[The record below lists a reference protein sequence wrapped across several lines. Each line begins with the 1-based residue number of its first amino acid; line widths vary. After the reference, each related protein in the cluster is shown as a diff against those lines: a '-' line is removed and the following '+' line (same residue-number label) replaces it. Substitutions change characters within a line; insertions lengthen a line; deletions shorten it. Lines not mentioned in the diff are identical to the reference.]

1 MSERAATAGFF
12 NLRRY
17 GDIALALGVIA
28 VMALMVLRLPTAL
41 IDVLVAVNIACGV
54 VLLLIALY
62 VPHPVAFSS
71 FPSVLLITTLFRLS
85 LSVATTRLILLD
97 AHAGHII
104 DAFGRFVAGG
114 NLVVGVVVFIIIT
127 IVQFIVIAKGAERVA
142 EVSARFTLDAMPG
155 KQLSIDSDL
164 RSGLI
169 DKDEA
174 KRRRGRLE
182 RESQMHG
189 ALDGAMKF
197 VKGDAIASIIIV
209 IVNLLGGLTIG
220 VMQRGMGAGEAMSLY
235 SILTIGDGMVA
246 QIPALLSAMA
256 AGLVVTRGSGEEGEG
271 HLGESI
277 GRQIMAH
284 PRAMTMTGVVSLLL
298 AAVPGF
304 PALVFI
310 GIAAAAFLLARYG
323 HASQR
328 DARSAESRMGGY
340 ASGGHSGAGSAGG
353 AHGSGGANGASA
365 SGASVSGRYA
375 RGAGSSAAGMPL
387 GADQSAFSHPL
398 AIELSLKAWEAI
410 DAVALRRAV
419 AETSAM
425 RGGALG
431 IRLPAPQLLYANNAP
446 TWQIHIFDVA
456 VATADVGARA
466 SIEELQ
472 RALDEVL
479 ARHAERFVGVQE
491 VSNLLDAAAE
501 QFPALVKEALRL
513 VPVLKIAEV
522 LRNLLRE
529 SIPVRN
535 LRDVLEALAE
545 WGGREKDAGALTEL
559 VRVHLRRYLSSRF
572 AGPERRIDALIMDG
586 AAEEILRRS
595 LTETP
600 GGAMLALPP
609 QKVAEL
615 RASLIAEV
623 ERVGASKQD
632 GTQLVLVASI
642 DVRRHV
648 RQVLEPSL
656 PGLQV
661 ISYQE
666 LQPDVQIRPL
676 GSVQFQA
683 EAS

>member
-1 MSERAATAGFF
+1 MSQRAATAGVF
-12 NLRRY
+12 NIRRY
-17 GDIALALGVIA
+17 GDIAMALGVIA

-114 NLVVGVVVFIIIT
+114 NLVVGIVVFIIIT

-142 EVSARFTLDAMPG
+142 EVAARFTLDAMPG

-174 KRRRGRLE
+174 RRRRTRLE

-220 VMQRGMGAGEAMSLY
+220 VMQRGLGAGEAMSLY

-256 AGLVVTRGSGEEGEG
+256 AGLVVTRGSGEDGEG

-277 GRQIMAH
+277 GRQMIAH
-284 PRAMTMTGVVSLLL
+284 PRALMMTGVVSLLL

-304 PALVFI
+304 PSLVFI
-310 GIAAAAFLLARYG
+310 GLAAGAFLLARY
-323 HASQR
+323 
-328 DARSAESRMGGY
+328 ARSSSRDPNGV
-340 ASGGHSGAGSAGG
+340 AAAPEHAGG
-353 AHGSGGANGASA
+353 FSNRSEGTIPAAP
-365 SGASVSGRYA
+365 A
-375 RGAGSSAAGMPL
+375 R
-387 GADQSAFSHPL
+387 ADQNAFAHPL
-398 AIELSLKAWEAI
+398 AIELSIRAWESI
-410 DAVALRRAV
+410 DVAALRRAV
-419 AETSAM
+419 AETSAA
-425 RGGALG
+425 RSGALG
-431 IRLPAPQLLYANNAP
+431 VRLPTPHLVFANHAP
-446 TWQIHIFDVA
+446 TWSILIYDVP
-456 VATADVGARA
+456 VSTADTGAA
-466 SIEELQ
+466 ANIEGLQ
-472 RALDEVL
+472 RALDDAL
-479 ARHAERFVGVQE
+479 GRHAERFVGVQE
-491 VSNLLDAAAE
+491 VSNLLDSAAE
-501 QFPALVKEALRL
+501 QYPALVKEALRL
-513 VPVLKIAEV
+513 VPVLKVAEV

-545 WGGREKDAGALTEL
+545 WGGREKEAGALTEL
-559 VRVHLRRYLSSRF
+559 VRVHLRRYMSSRF
-572 AGPERRIDALIMDG
+572 AGADRRIEALVIDG
-586 AAEEILRRS
+586 GAEEIVRRA

-600 GGAMLALPP
+600 AGVMLALPP

-615 RASLIAEV
+615 RGSLNAEL
-623 ERVGASKQD
+623 ERIGPTKDGAERRP
-632 GTQLVLVASI
+632 VLITSV
-642 DVRRHV
+642 DVRRHI
-648 RQVLEPSL
+648 RQVLEPVR

-666 LQPDVQIRPL
+666 LQADVQIQPL
-676 GSVQFQA
+676 GSVHFHS

>member
-1 MSERAATAGFF
+1 MFS
-12 NLRRY
+12 LRRY

-41 IDVLVAVNIACGV
+41 IDVLVALNIACGV

-85 LSVATTRLILLD
+85 LSVATTRLILLE

-114 NLVVGVVVFIIIT
+114 NLVVGIVVFIIIT

-142 EVSARFTLDAMPG
+142 EVAARFTLDAMPG

-174 KRRRGRLE
+174 KRRRGRVE

-256 AGLVVTRGSGEEGEG
+256 AGLVVTRGSGEDGDG

-277 GRQIMAH
+277 GKQVMAH
-284 PRAMTMTGVVSLLL
+284 PRALMMTGVVSLLL
-298 AAVPGF
+298 AVVPGF
-304 PALVFI
+304 PTLVFI
-310 GIAAAAFLLARYG
+310 GLAAGAFLLARY
-323 HASQR
+323 
-328 DARSAESRMGGY
+328 ARSSGSDAHGAESV
-340 ASGGHSGAGSAGG
+340 AGVTTEL
-353 AHGSGGANGASA
+353 
-365 SGASVSGRYA
+365 ASVAGAPA
-375 RGAGSSAAGMPL
+375 R
-387 GADQSAFSHPL
+387 ADQGAFAHPL
-398 AIELSLKAWEAI
+398 AIELSVRAWESI
-410 DAVALRRAV
+410 DVAGLRRAV
-419 AETSAM
+419 AETSAG
-425 RGGALG
+425 RSGALG
-431 IRLPAPQLLYANNAP
+431 VRLPTPQLAFAKDAP
-446 TWQIHIFDVA
+446 TWQILIFDVP
-456 VATADVGARA
+456 VSTAGAGA
-466 SIEELQ
+466 SANIEELQ
-472 RALDEVL
+472 RALDDVL
-479 ARHAERFVGVQE
+479 GRHAERFIGVQE

-513 VPVLKIAEV
+513 VPVLKVAEV

-559 VRVHLRRYLSSRF
+559 VRVHLRRYMSSRF
-572 AGPERRIDALIMDG
+572 AGPDRRIEALIMDG
-586 AAEEILRRS
+586 GAEEIVRRS
-595 LTETP
+595 LAETP
-600 GGAMLALPP
+600 AGVMLAMPP

-615 RASLIAEV
+615 RASLSV
-623 ERVGASKQD
+623 ELERIGTLKNGASP
-632 GTQLVLVASI
+632 VLITSV

-648 RQVLEPSL
+648 RQVLEPAR

-666 LQPDVQIRPL
+666 LQADVQIQPL
-676 GSVQFQA
+676 GAVQFQP